1 MVRLP
6 EEAKVST
13 RFRLSWE
20 NHVWQSCLAV
30 LTIFVV
36 LLFLT
41 LEHAVVI
48 AAIGATVF
56 IV

>member
-1 MVRLP
+1 VVRLP